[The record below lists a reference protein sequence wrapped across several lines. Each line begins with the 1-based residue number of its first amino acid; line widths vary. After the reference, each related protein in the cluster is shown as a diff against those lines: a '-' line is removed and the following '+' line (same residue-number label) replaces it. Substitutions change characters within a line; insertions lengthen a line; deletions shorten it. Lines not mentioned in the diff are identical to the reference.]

1 MFWNKLTLEDV
12 GHPKVLKG
20 VLKTLLGGHEVKTI
34 FRIMIRH

>member
-20 VLKTLLGGHEVKTI
+20 VLKTLLGVTRSKLFSEL
-34 FRIMIRH
+34 